1 MPAMGGGTRA
11 LLAGGIVILLSG
23 VTAAGAGPRV
33 PVAQPSLVPL
43 GGAEPSD
50 YVPGEL
56 IVRFRGGSTS
66 TERAAALRARG
77 ARSTDRLGLPGLVRV
92 ELERG
97 ASVEDAAA
105 ALEADP
111 DVLYA
116 EPNYLNR
123 ISLLPDDPLLGRLWG
138 LSQPL
143 GPDID
148 APSAW
153 NQTTGSSAAVV
164 AVIDSGVAY
173 GHPDL
178 RDNIWMNPGETP
190 GNGVDDDGN
199 GFVDDVRGWDFVQ
212 NDATPLD
219 FNGHGT
225 HVAGTI
231 GAEGNNGIG
240 VTGVNWDVSIMPV
253 RAADTFGRLPNSK
266 VVQAI
271 DYACDNG
278 ARVVNGSFGSGSF
291 AAAIASVVTSAACAD
306 TLFVFAAG
314 NSGSDLDGTG
324 GGQDT
329 YPCELHRPSTGGGVN
344 ADNVLC
350 VGASNRT
357 DGLAGFSNRGALAVQ
372 LAAPGVSILST
383 FPRFVSVPGSQEG
396 FEGRKAAFRDRWGRR
411 TGSPPWDRTRA
422 KEKSGK
428 HSLADSPRG
437 RYPTNANTS
446 IRQLQPFSL
455 SGRVGC
461 GLEYDMWLESQRH
474 DGVLI
479 DLAAG
484 PPIFA
489 NLTSWAGSTGG
500 RFLPLFED
508 LSDYDGARRVS
519 LRFRFLSDASGRR
532 DGVYLDNLL
541 VTCLVGNASRYRSV
555 SGTSM
560 AAPHVA
566 GVAALLLAD
575 DPARTVADLEAAI
588 LGGVD
593 PVPGMAGEVETGGR
607 LNAARALGVVP
618 DQAAPDTTITT
629 GPTGSTSL
637 RTATFEFV
645 ADEPDATFQC
655 RLGGGSWTTCA
666 TPKTY
671 GGLASG
677 QHVFRVRA
685 MDGNGNGN
693 ADPSPATRM
702 WRVT

>member
-1 MPAMGGGTRA
+1 
-11 LLAGGIVILLSG
+11 
-23 VTAAGAGPRV
+23 
-33 PVAQPSLVPL
+33 
-43 GGAEPSD
+43 
-50 YVPGEL
+50 VPGEL
-56 IVRFRGGSTS
+56 IVRFRGGSTVSERSAALSAERARS
-66 TERAAALRARG
+66 TER
-77 ARSTDRLGLPGLVRV
+77 LGPPGLVRV

-97 ASVEDAAA
+97 ASVEEAAA

-111 DVLYA
+111 HVLYA

-123 ISLLPDDPLLGRLWG
+123 ISVLPDDPLFGRLWG

-178 RDNIWMNPGETP
+178 RDNIWTSPGETP

-212 NDATPLD
+212 DDATPLD

-231 GAEGNNGIG
+231 GAEGDNGIG

-253 RAADTFGRLPNSK
+253 RAADTFGRLPNAT
-266 VVQAI
+266 VVEAI

-278 ARVVNGSFGSGSF
+278 ARVVNGSFGSASF
-291 AAAIASVVTSAACAD
+291 SNAIAGVITSPACAD

-324 GGQDT
+324 SGRNT
-329 YPCELHRPSTGGGVN
+329 FPCELHRPPSGGGVN
-344 ADNVLC
+344 AANVLC
-350 VGASNRT
+350 VGASTRT

-383 FPRFVSVPGSQEG
+383 FPRFARAPGSREG
-396 FEGRKAAFRDRWGRR
+396 FEGSGAAFRNRWGQG
-411 TGSPPWDRTRA
+411 TGSPSWDRTRA
-422 KEKSGK
+422 KEKSGR

-437 RYPTNANTS
+437 RYPNNANTS
-446 IRQLQPFSL
+446 IRQLRPLNL

-461 GLEYDMWLESQRH
+461 GLEYAMWLDSQRD

-489 NLTSWAGSTGG
+489 NIASWAGSTGG
-500 RFLPLFED
+500 RFIPLFED
-508 LSDYDGARRVS
+508 LSDFDGERRVS
-519 LRFRFLSDASGRR
+519 LRFRFLSDGSGRR
-532 DGVYLDNLL
+532 DGVYLDNLV

-575 DPARTVADLEAAI
+575 NPGRSVADLEAAI

-593 PVPGMAGEVETGGR
+593 LAPGLAGEVETGGR
-607 LNAARALGVVP
+607 LNAAGALGV
-618 DQAAPDTTITT
+618 APDHTAPGTTITS
-629 GPTGSTSL
+629 GPSGSTSL

-645 ADEPDATFQC
+645 ADEPAATFQC
-655 RLGGGSWTTCA
+655 KLGSGNWKACA
-666 TPKTY
+666 SPKTY

-685 MDGNGNGN
+685 MDGDGN
-693 ADPSPATRM
+693 ADPSPAMRT

>member
-1 MPAMGGGTRA
+1 
-11 LLAGGIVILLSG
+11 VILVVG
-23 VTAAGAGPRV
+23 VTAAGAGPRS
-33 PVAQPSLVPL
+33 PAAPPSLAPL
-43 GGAEPSD
+43 GGAEPAE

-56 IVRFRGGSTS
+56 IVRFRKGSTAS
-66 TERAAALRARG
+66 QRSAALSAEG
-77 ARSTDRLGLPGLVRV
+77 ARSADRLGLPGLVRV
-92 ELERG
+92 ELGRG
-97 ASVEDAAA
+97 ASVEEAAA
-105 ALEADP
+105 AFEADP

-116 EPNYLNR
+116 EPNYVNR
-123 ISLLPDDPLLGRLWG
+123 ISVLSDDPLLGRLWG

-153 NQTTGSSAAVV
+153 NQTTGSSAVVV

-178 RDNIWMNPGETP
+178 RGNTWANPGETP

-212 NDATPLD
+212 DDATPLD

-253 RAADTFGRLPNSK
+253 RAADTFGRLPNAT

-271 DYACDNG
+271 DYACENG
-278 ARVVNGSFGSGSF
+278 ARVVNGSFGSASF
-291 AAAIASVVTSAACAD
+291 SNPIANVITSPACAD

-314 NSGSDLDGTG
+314 NSGSDLDG
-324 GGQDT
+324 
-329 YPCELHRPSTGGGVN
+329 
-344 ADNVLC
+344 NVLC

-357 DGLAGFSNRGALAVQ
+357 DGLAGFSNRGAAAVQ
-372 LAAPGVSILST
+372 LAAPGVGILST
-383 FPRFVSVPGSQEG
+383 FPRFARVPGSREG
-396 FEGRKAAFRDRWGRR
+396 FEGSGAAFRDRWGKG
-411 TGSPPWDRTRA
+411 TGSPPWGRTRA

-428 HSLADSPRG
+428 HSLTDSPRG
-437 RYPTNANTS
+437 RYPNNANTS
-446 IRQLQPFSL
+446 IRQLRPLNL

-461 GLEYDMWLESQRH
+461 GLDYEIWLESQRH

-484 PPIFA
+484 PRMFTNIA
-489 NLTSWAGSTGG
+489 SWGGSTGG
-500 RFLPLFED
+500 RFIPLFED
-508 LSDYDGARRVS
+508 LSDYDGERRVS
-519 LRFRFLSDASGRR
+519 LRFRFVSNASGRR
-532 DGVYLDNLL
+532 DGVYLDDLL
-541 VTCLVGNASRYRSV
+541 VTCLVGNAARYRSV

-575 DPARTVADLEAAI
+575 DPGRTVADLEAAI

-593 PVPGMAGEVETGGR
+593 DVPGLAGEVMTGGR
-607 LNAARALGVVP
+607 LSAAGALGVVP
-618 DQAAPDTTITT
+618 DQTAPETTITS
-629 GPTGSTSL
+629 GPSGSTSL
-637 RTATFEFV
+637 RTATFEFI
-645 ADEPDATFQC
+645 ADEPGATFQC
-655 RLGGGSWTTCA
+655 KLGSGNWKACA
-666 TPKTY
+666 SPKTY
-671 GGLASG
+671 SGLARG
-677 QHVFRVRA
+677 QHTFRVRA
-685 MDGNGNGN
+685 MDGNGN
-693 ADPSPATRM
+693 ADPSPSMRT